1 MHLVIISLNDI
12 FWSDYVGIIG
22 STLIYIYLYFQIFT
36 KLNLGQGV
44 PFLLSRWGVCVA
56 GGGMYG
62 RVVHGGGGHALG
74 EGLHG
79 GGCMAGETAT
89 KRAVRILLESILVL
103 HNLCTM
109 CRFNK
114 KWKKRGKLFTRKH
127 AYRLLCLTIATRCHH
142 WGTLYSEVFKWT
154 SVTGI
159 RSWLPEVTSGGEGP
173 CTVRSHVCRRRGRGS
188 LYNEV
193 PCIWGWGQGQGE
205 VPVQWGPMSGG
216 GTWTVRSHH
225 G

>member
-12 FWSDYVGIIG
+12 FLKRLCRNNWKHANIR
-22 STLIYIYLYFQIFT
+22 IYLYFQIFT
-36 KLNLGQGV
+36 SRKRNLGQGV

-56 GGGMYG
+56 GGG
-62 RVVHGGGGHALG
+62 HAWQGGAWWGGACVG
-74 EGLHG
+74 EGLH

-127 AYRLLCLTIATRCHH
+127 AYRLLCLIIATRCHH
-142 WGTLYSEVFKWT
+142 WGTLYSEVFK
-154 SVTGI
+154 
-159 RSWLPEVTSGGEGP
+159 
-173 CTVRSHVCRRRGRGS
+173 
-188 LYNEV
+188 
-193 PCIWGWGQGQGE
+193 
-205 VPVQWGPMSGG
+205 
-216 GTWTVRSHH
+216 
-225 G
+225 